1 MKPRKD
7 KSAACVVRSSAVNQ
21 ADPAGMLNNPA
32 SEMGECTIIEP
43 MRKLMA
49 LGLSARE
56 IEELD
61 IRQPTLQ
68 AICEYARPDES
79 NKSDSERAADMVDAT
94 LGSIGR
100 QMRSLD
106 IEIEMLNLRKR
117 ALKRRT
123 QILEKLVRALESGDD
138 NLMAA

>member
-1 MKPRKD
+1 MKPKKD
-7 KSAACVVRSSAVNQ
+7 TSAVCVVRASVVNQ
-21 ADPAGMLNNPA
+21 VDAAIISDHSTDELD
-32 SEMGECTIIEP
+32 ECTVIES

-68 AICEYARPDES
+68 AICEYARFDEPGR
-79 NKSDSERAADMVDAT
+79 NDSERASDMVGAT
-94 LGSIGR
+94 LNIIGD

-106 IEIEMLNLRKR
+106 LEIEMLNLRKR

-123 QILEKLVRALESGDD
+123 QILEKLSRALESGDD
-138 NLMAA
+138 NILAA